1 MKDVLLEYVMK
12 VDAYAPTLSAST
24 AYIRKVL
31 CVVKPLPEGAT
42 GTITECTTKAEIQAL
57 TTANCHVLLE
67 AGLPSVYVLPAN
79 DLNLADILEA
89 TDKKFFTILI
99 DGAFTNDEL
108 NALDDG
114 DFAGVIGWSVENREQ
129 AKNWGYGNSNVGF
142 YDLDVNGSQNMYY
155 AFGKLLSAN
164 NWKNQQYIEMPFG
177 SGISSINQAELMF
190 EDSISFVLTSEE
202 YKNRLALFASNRRAI
217 VAPYV
222 YEELTLKLQS
232 KALQY
237 ISLNQPN
244 YTEAEASLLEDA
256 LQGVVDGYVEQ
267 GILTHGKV
275 VVSLTDE
282 QFVAQASINI
292 PEPKA
297 LWRIKATMK
306 QGEI

>member
-12 VDAYAPTLSAST
+12 VDAYAPTPSAST

-31 CVVKPLPEGAT
+31 CIVKPLPEGAT
-42 GTITECTTKAEIQAL
+42 GTITECTTKAEVQAL
-57 TTANCHVLLE
+57 TSANCHVLLE
-67 AGLPSVYVLPAN
+67 AGLPSVYVLPMN
-79 DLNLADILEA
+79 DLNIADIVEA
-89 TDKKFFTILI
+89 DSKKFFTILV
-99 DGAFTNDEL
+99 DRAFTNEDL
-108 NALDDG
+108 NGFDAG
-114 DFAGVIGWSVENREQ
+114 DFAGVVGWTVENREQ
-129 AKNWGYGNSNVGF
+129 AKSWGYGNSNVGF
-142 YDLDVNGSQNMYY
+142 YDLDVNDSKNMYY

-164 NWKNQQYIEMPFG
+164 NWKNQQYIEMPYG

-297 LWRIKATMK
+297 LWRIRATMK

>member
-12 VDAYAPTLSAST
+12 VDAYAPTPSAST

-31 CVVKPLPEGAT
+31 CIVKPLPEGAT
-42 GTITECTTKAEIQAL
+42 GTITECTTKAEVQAL
-57 TTANCHVLLE
+57 TNANCHVLLE
-67 AGLPSVYVLPAN
+67 AGLPSVYVLPMN
-79 DLNLADILEA
+79 DLNIADIVEA
-89 TDKKFFTILI
+89 DSKKFFTILV
-99 DGAFTNDEL
+99 DGAFTNEDL
-108 NALDDG
+108 NGFDAG
-114 DFAGVIGWSVENREQ
+114 DFAGVVGWTVENREQ
-129 AKNWGYGNSNVGF
+129 AKSWGYGNSNVGF
-142 YDLDVNGSQNMYY
+142 YDLDVNGSKNMYY

-297 LWRIKATMK
+297 LWRIRATMK

>member
-12 VDAYAPTLSAST
+12 VDAYAPTPSAST

-114 DFAGVIGWSVENREQ
+114 DFAGVIGWTGSDREQ
-129 AKNWGYGNSNVGF
+129 VKNWGYGNSNVGF

-267 GILTHGKV
+267 GILTHGKIG
-275 VVSLTDE
+275 VSLTDE
-282 QFVAQASINI
+282 QFVVQASINI

>member
-12 VDAYAPTLSAST
+12 VDAYAPTPSAST

-31 CVVKPLPEGAT
+31 CIVKPLPEGAT
-42 GTITECTTKAEIQAL
+42 GTITECTTKAEVQAL
-57 TTANCHVLLE
+57 TNANCHVLLE
-67 AGLPSVYVLPAN
+67 AGLPSVYVLPMN
-79 DLNLADILEA
+79 DLNIADIVEA
-89 TDKKFFTILI
+89 DSKKFFTILV
-99 DGAFTNDEL
+99 DGAFTNEDL
-108 NALDDG
+108 NGFDAG
-114 DFAGVIGWSVENREQ
+114 DFAGVVGWTVENREQ
-129 AKNWGYGNSNVGF
+129 AKSWGYGNSNVGF

-164 NWKNQQYIEMPFG
+164 NWKNQQYIEMPLG

-297 LWRIKATMK
+297 LWRIRATMK

>member
-12 VDAYAPTLSAST
+12 VDAYAPTPSAST

-42 GTITECTTKAEIQAL
+42 GTITECTTKAEVQAL
-57 TTANCHVLLE
+57 TNANCHVLLE
-67 AGLPSVYVLPAN
+67 AGLPSVYVLPMN

-89 TDKKFFTILI
+89 TDKKFFTILV

-129 AKNWGYGNSNVGF
+129 AKNWGYGNNNVGF

-164 NWKNQQYIEMPFG
+164 NWKNQQYIEMPYG

-297 LWRIKATMK
+297 LWRIRATMK

>member
-12 VDAYAPTLSAST
+12 VDAYAPTPSAST

-67 AGLPSVYVLPAN
+67 AGLPSVYVLPMN

-89 TDKKFFTILI
+89 TNKKFFTILV
-99 DGAFTNDEL
+99 DGAFTNEEM
-108 NALDDG
+108 NELDDG
-114 DFAGVIGWSVENREQ
+114 DFGGVIGWSVENREQ

-244 YTEAEASLLEDA
+244 YTESEASLLEDA